1 MASTA
6 ATAAWPRRE
15 VHVVG
20 LVGTAHMLSHLYM
33 LALVPLYPLIQPEIG
48 TTWTGI
54 GAAITVFAL
63 VTGILQTPVGFL
75 VDRIGGR
82 VVLIGGLFIFALAI
96 GLIGFVDSLWQMMGL
111 MALAGIGNSVF
122 HPADYSIISAAVHE
136 KRLGRAFAIHTL
148 GGHVGFVAAPIVMVA
163 LESVFGWRDAL
174 MVIGALGVALTLFM
188 AVFARVI
195 GHGGETRKKDADA
208 LSWRMLL
215 TSRRL
220 LLLFVFYVGSAAA
233 NSGIINFSVKAFN
246 DIYGMPL
253 AAGAV
258 VLTVY
263 QAMGM
268 LLVLPG
274 GSLADRTRRYEAI
287 MVGGFALAGVMVI
300 IAGLGFLPF
309 WLLLGVMGLAGAARG
324 LVNASR
330 DVSVRHA
337 AEGKSVGT
345 VFAFVTTGFLL
356 GQAIA
361 PPIYGV
367 LLDYGSPEIV
377 FWVSAAFSL
386 LAIGTVFMFRG
397 DNG

>member
-1 MASTA
+1 MAVTA
-6 ATAAWPRRE
+6 VTAAWPRRE
-15 VHVVG
+15 IHVVG
-20 LVGTAHMLSHLYM
+20 LVGTAHLLSHLYM

-54 GAAITVFAL
+54 GAAITVFAV
-63 VTGILQTPVGFL
+63 VTGVLQTPVGFL

-82 VVLIGGLFIFALAI
+82 FVLIGGLFIFALAI
-96 GLIGFVDSLWQMMGL
+96 GLIGFVESLWQMIGL

-136 KRLGRAFAIHTL
+136 SRLGRAFALHTL

-163 LESVFGWRDAL
+163 LESVFGWREAV
-174 MVIGALGVALTLFM
+174 MVIGALGVALSLFM
-188 AVFARVI
+188 AVFAGVI
-195 GHGGETRKKDADA
+195 GHGGETRKTDADA
-208 LSWRMLL
+208 LSWRALL
-215 TSRRL
+215 RSRRL
-220 LLLFVFYVGSAAA
+220 LLLFVFYVGSAGA

-274 GSLADRTRRYEAI
+274 GSLADRTGRHDVI

-300 IAGLGFLPF
+300 IGGLGFLPF

-386 LAIGTVFMFRG
+386 LAIGTVFLSKDG
-397 DNG
+397 NG